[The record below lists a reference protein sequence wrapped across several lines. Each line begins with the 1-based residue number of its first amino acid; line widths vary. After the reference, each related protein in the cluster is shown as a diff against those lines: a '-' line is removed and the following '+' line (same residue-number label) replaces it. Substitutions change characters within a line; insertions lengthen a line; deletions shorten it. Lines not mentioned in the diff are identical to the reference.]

1 MKTVHFVFD
10 FASPNS
16 YLVYKVLPNILEKLN
31 SKLIYTPCLL
41 GGIFKLTNNQSPM
54 SAFAHVLGKNNYED
68 LEFERFIEANQI
80 KTYVEN
86 PYFPVNTLIM
96 MRGAIVAQNEGYLE
110 EYVKVG
116 FHHMWETPKK
126 MSDPEIYKKAM
137 SSSGLNGSDL
147 LEKSQIQDVKDR
159 LMENTKQ
166 AVEKGAFGT
175 PTFFVQD
182 QMFYGKER
190 LHQIEK
196 LLSD

>member
-1 MKTVHFVFD
+1 
-10 FASPNS
+10 
-16 YLVYKVLPNILEKLN
+16 
-31 SKLIYTPCLL
+31 
-41 GGIFKLTNNQSPM
+41 
-54 SAFAHVLGKNNYED
+54 
-68 LEFERFIEANQI
+68 
-80 KTYVEN
+80 
-86 PYFPVNTLIM
+86 M

-137 SSSGLNGSDL
+137 SSSGFNGSDL

-182 QMFYGKER
+182 QIFYGKER